1 MVEKIEKVE
10 TEATETATDTPAVKK
25 APVKKATTAKKTVKE
40 AVAVETVKKPRAK
53 KTETADSASEDT
65 GLKALKAAKATTQKA
80 AAPKKEKSATD
91 SKGRTYATGK
101 RKTSIAR
108 VWIMPGTGKIQ
119 VNGKDFEAYFRRPI
133 LKMMINQPFGV
144 ANRVGAYDV
153 MATIKGG
160 GLSGQ
165 AGALKHGISKALVL
179 ADSELRAAIKQA
191 GFLTRDS
198 RVVERKH
205 YGHKKA
211 RRSFQFSKR

>member
-1 MVEKIEKVE
+1 MVEKVEKVE
-10 TEATETATDTPAVKK
+10 AEKKEVAKK
-25 APVKKATTAKKTVKE
+25 APAKKTTTKKTTVKAE
-40 AVAVETVKKPRAK
+40 VKIETIKKPRAS
-53 KTETADSASEDT
+53 KTTEAKPATLADA
-65 GLKALKAAKATTQKA
+65 GLKVEKPAVEKK
-80 AAPKKEKSATD
+80 PVEKKEKAVRD
-91 SKGRTYATGK
+91 AQGRVYATGK

-108 VWIMPGTGKIQ
+108 VWLKAGKGKIT
-119 VNGKDFEAYFRRPI
+119 VNGKDYEAYFRRPI
-133 LKMMINQPFGV
+133 LQMVINQPFGV
-144 ANRVGAYDV
+144 AKREGAYDV
-153 MATIKGG
+153 VATIIGG

-179 ADSELRAAIKQA
+179 AEPELRSVIKQA